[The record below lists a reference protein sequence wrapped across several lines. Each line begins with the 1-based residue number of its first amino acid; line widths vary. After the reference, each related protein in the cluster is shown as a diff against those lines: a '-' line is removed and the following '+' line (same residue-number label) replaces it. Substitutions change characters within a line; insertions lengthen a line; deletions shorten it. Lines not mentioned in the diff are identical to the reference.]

1 MDDKSL
7 LLNGI
12 IGLFPANSVGDDI
25 EVYTDDTRNDV
36 QCKLLGLRQQAE
48 RDGAKAYFCLSDF
61 IAPKASGVADYIGM
75 FVNTSGIGMDE
86 LVKKYKCANDDYGY
100 IMAEALA
107 DRLAEAF
114 AEKLHE
120 LVRKEYWGYVP
131 KEHLTCDELR
141 RVKYQ
146 VRYSQS
152 WAVYS
157 HEDVC

>member
-1 MDDKSL
+1 MENKSL
-7 LLNGI
+7 RLNGI

-25 EVYTDDTRNDV
+25 EVYTDDTRTNV
-36 QCKLLGLRQQAE
+36 QCKFFGLRQQAE

-61 IAPKASGVADYIGM
+61 IAPKASGVADYLGM
-75 FVNTSGIGMDE
+75 FANTSGIGMDE
-86 LVKKYKCANDDYGY
+86 LVKKYKSANDDYGY

-120 LVRKEYWGYVP
+120 LVRKEYWGYAP
-131 KEHLTCDELR
+131 KEQLTCDELL

-146 VRYSQS
+146 VGHSRSS
-152 WAVYS
+152 CVLVS
-157 HEDVC
+157 